1 MPIYYKLYKNNR
13 KTGKT
18 AGKWYARVTPIQT
31 VGLEELSEH
40 MAAHNTPYS
49 PGAIRGILTD
59 MVACI
64 RELTLDSKAVKIPN
78 LAIFSLALNS
88 LGTETA
94 ADYSPAKCI
103 TAVHLKARPTGESVS
118 TVLSGR
124 LSLREYSTYAAP
136 DKKAAAPAGN

>member
-1 MPIYYKLYKNNR
+1 M
-13 KTGKT
+13 
-18 AGKWYARVTPIQT
+18 AGKWYARTVPVKT

-49 PGAIRGILTD
+49 AGAIKGILTD
-59 MVACI
+59 MVTCI

-94 ADYSPAKCI
+94 ADYNPAKCL

-118 TVLSGR
+118 TVLADR

-136 DKKAAAPAGN
+136 DKKAATANN

>member
-1 MPIYYKLYKNNR
+1 M
-13 KTGKT
+13 
-18 AGKWYARVTPIQT
+18 AGKWYARAVPVKT

-49 PGAIRGILTD
+49 AGAIKGILTD
-59 MVACI
+59 MVTCI

-94 ADYSPAKCI
+94 ADYNPAKCL

-118 TVLSGR
+118 TVLADR

-136 DKKAAAPAGN
+136 DKKAATANN